1 MIKSNLSEN
10 ESGSIDKFK
19 NILSSFKSISLSG
32 NNKEVE
38 MIIQLSEKKTNSL
51 QRIIELLQEA
61 YRLTS

>member
-1 MIKSNLSEN
+1 MNLEVLINS
-10 ESGSIDKFK
+10 K

-51 QRIIELLQEA
+51 QRIIELFQEA